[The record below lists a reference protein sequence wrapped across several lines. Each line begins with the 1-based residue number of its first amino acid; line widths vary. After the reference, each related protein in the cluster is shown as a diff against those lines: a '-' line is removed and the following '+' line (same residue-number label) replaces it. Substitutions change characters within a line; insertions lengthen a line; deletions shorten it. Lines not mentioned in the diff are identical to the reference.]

1 MDHLDI
7 PGMHDHDRYELVK
20 DIGSGNF
27 GVARL
32 MRDKL
37 TRELVAV
44 KYIER
49 GEKVCFVAFVSFRCA
64 FLLMLLN
71 LIVGV

>member
-7 PGMHDHDRYELVK
+7 PGMHDHERYELVK

-49 GEKVCFVAFVSFRCA
+49 GEKVRAGWRWRASARRCA
-64 FLLMLLN
+64 LRM
-71 LIVGV
+71 GG